1 MNKTMKRKL
10 LTITAI
16 AAATIF
22 FAGCKSPEYKAANQ
36 SIGAIKDSIEA
47 AKSCNDLND
56 KLNTSFHA
64 ATEKYNA
71 VKDSTERAQMDKRL
85 ESVDLALAKKMTE
98 LNCTSLK

>member
-1 MNKTMKRKL
+1 MKRKL

-22 FAGCKSPEYKAANQ
+22 FAGCKSPEYKTANQ

-71 VKDSTERAQMDKRL
+71 VKDSTERAQLDKRL

>member
-1 MNKTMKRKL
+1 MKRKL

-71 VKDSTERAQMDKRL
+71 VKDSTERAQLDKRL
-85 ESVDLALAKKMTE
+85 ESVDLALAKKMTA

>member
-1 MNKTMKRKL
+1 MKRKL

-71 VKDSTERAQMDKRL
+71 VKDSISIFAYYFSFCQIIYK
-85 ESVDLALAKKMTE
+85 
-98 LNCTSLK
+98 SLK

>member
-1 MNKTMKRKL
+1 MKRKL

-56 KLNTSFHA
+56 KLNASFHA

-71 VKDSTERAQMDKRL
+71 VKDSTERAQLDKRL

>member
-1 MNKTMKRKL
+1 M
-10 LTITAI
+10 

-56 KLNTSFHA
+56 KLNSSFHA

-71 VKDSTERAQMDKRL
+71 VKDSTERAKLDKRL
-85 ESVDLALAKKMTE
+85 EGVDLVLAKKMTE
-98 LNCTSLK
+98 FNCASLK